1 MLPLPAFK
9 VFRRLCSAN
18 SLGTRCQAGMIHF
31 IPCSSYGCRS
41 CWSKMMIFPASVP
54 WKHAKICQGKWDET
68 ETTFF
73 PPIKSMAQQI
83 SWSRQADAWG
93 HHGLIGSVSC
103 GQAVSKPPYN
113 ECLLKRFSGHSGRP
127 KMMTGWWFQTT
138 QWIHMTILTLRYARA
153 RWCEHVLKHYRLS
166 QTSDDD
172 PN

>member
-1 MLPLPAFK
+1 MPGRNDSFYSMLQLRLPELL
-9 VFRRLCSAN
+9 VQNDDISSLCSVKA
-18 SLGTRCQAGMIHF
+18 CQDMPREMRWNWNDF
-31 IPCSSYGCRS
+31 
-41 CWSKMMIFPASVP
+41 
-54 WKHAKICQGKWDET
+54 
-68 ETTFF
+68 FF

>member
-9 VFRRLCSAN
+9 VFRRLCSAH

-31 IPCSSYGCRS
+31 IYSMLQLRLPELLVQNDDISSLCSV
-41 CWSKMMIFPASVP
+41 KA
-54 WKHAKICQGKWDET
+54 CQDMPREMRWNWIDC
-68 ETTFF
+68 FF

-83 SWSRQADAWG
+83 SWSWQADAWG

-103 GQAVSKPPYN
+103 GQAVSKPPCN

-138 QWIHMTILTLRYARA
+138 QWLDTHEDFNASIR
-153 RWCEHVLKHYRLS
+153 ES
-166 QTSDDD
+166 
-172 PN
+172 